1 MRVWLLEHLG
11 IILMFLGIALLA
23 VEMLTAFAT
32 YILFFLGLAILIT
45 GLAMFLGLL
54 ATNWLLILVSILI
67 LTGLSAAL
75 LLKPL
80 QDMKTHVDEDLETGD

>member
-32 YILFFLGLAILIT
+32 YILFFL
-45 GLAMFLGLL
+45 
-54 ATNWLLILVSILI
+54 
-67 LTGLSAAL
+67 AL
-75 LLKPL
+75 PF
-80 QDMKTHVDEDLETGD
+80 